1 MGQIQQPQ
9 VQLQQSGVGGASA
22 PPTGTATVQQVT
34 SNSNSYTADRLVSDG
49 ITIIVTTLR
58 FILLLSPSH
67 SHDTTCT
74 AIIINQS
81 HLISRFNNNY

>member
-34 SNSNSYTADRLVSDG
+34 SNSNSYTADRLVSDV
-49 ITIIVTTLR
+49 I
-58 FILLLSPSH
+58 ILLP
-67 SHDTTCT
+67 
-74 AIIINQS
+74 
-81 HLISRFNNNY
+81 